1 VAAVV
6 AVACVTVFIGHA
18 GTTAGPIDRFT
29 VTFID
34 VGQGDATLLQA
45 PDGAAVLVD
54 GGPPG
59 SGVASRLRSAGVRS
73 LDVAVL
79 THAQLD
85 HQGGLEAVIRAL
97 PVQVLLDGGGHEPLH
112 DRIVALA
119 RSRGTRVVAA
129 RAGMALHLGRL
140 EIDVLSPKQP
150 GILGEDPNQSS
161 VVALASYGAIDV
173 LLTADA
179 ESDVTAQ
186 LALSDVEVL
195 KVAHHG
201 SADPGLPALLERLNP
216 EVAVIEVGASNRYGH
231 PHPDTLS
238 TLNRLVRTV
247 HRTDR
252 DGDVTLTK
260 GSRGLSVETDR

>member
-1 VAAVV
+1 
-6 AVACVTVFIGHA
+6 VTVFIGR
-18 GTTAGPIDRFT
+18 GGDTAGLKDRFT

-45 PDGAAVLVD
+45 PGGVAALFD
-54 GGPPG
+54 GGPPE
-59 SGVASRLRSAGVRS
+59 SGVVSRLRSAGVRS
-73 LDVAVL
+73 LDVVVL
-79 THAQLD
+79 THPQLD

-97 PVQVLLDGGGHEPLH
+97 PVQVLLDGGGHDPIH
-112 DRIVALA
+112 HRIVALA

-129 RAGMALHLGRL
+129 QAGTALHVGEL
-140 EIDVLSPKQP
+140 IIKVLSPKRP
-150 GILGEDPNQSS
+150 GIVGEDPNQSS
-161 VVALASYGAIDV
+161 VVALVSHGAVDV

-179 ESDVTAQ
+179 ESDVTAP
-186 LALSDVEVL
+186 LALPDVEVL

-201 SADPGLPALLERLNP
+201 SADPGLPALLERLHP

-231 PHPDTLS
+231 PHPHTLS

-260 GSRGLSVETDR
+260 ESRGLAVSTER